1 MKKIVYLTLTGFLAA
16 FIGLFAFTAPTS
28 AAAPASYMLYV
39 DGKVSSAK
47 FPTVVEKNVTL
58 IPLKPVLTDL
68 GYNTT
73 VDSKAKAI
81 TAKNADGS
89 SITVK
94 TGSKKAQINGA
105 DVTLPAVV
113 KTLKGT
119 TYIPLSAIKQL
130 TGKSIGLD
138 ASQGIAWIG
147 EKPAE
152 TVATPP
158 WGATPEQ
165 MKAVF
170 SHKQLI
176 EEGQE
181 GDIYILWYQEA
192 PDYTDEMYV
201 FYKNKLAK
209 WMYNP
214 QIPSYNEDELLSFY
228 EGMVASVVDKYGE
241 PETNIAAAD
250 KNNQPIPLANG
261 GYLMSEWN
269 LGSTKITLF
278 LKPADTG
285 YVISMQ
291 FVDSSVETKVDAALD
306 AI

>member
-1 MKKIVYLTLTGFLAA
+1 MKKIVYLTLMGCLAA
-16 FIGLFAFTAPTS
+16 FIGLFSFAPQTY
-28 AAAPASYMLYV
+28 AAAPASYTLYV
-39 DGKVSSAK
+39 DGKVLSSK

-58 IPLKPVLTDL
+58 IPMKPVLTNL
-68 GYNTT
+68 GYVTA
-73 VDSKAKAI
+73 VDSKTKTI
-81 TAKNADGS
+81 TAKNSDGS

-94 TGSKKAQINGA
+94 TGSKKAKINES

-113 KTLKGT
+113 KTMKGT

-138 ASQGIAWIG
+138 ASKAIAWIG
-147 EKPAE
+147 DKPTDIAPI
-152 TVATPP
+152 PP
-158 WGATPEQ
+158 WGATPKQ
-165 MKAVF
+165 MKAIF

-181 GDIYILWYQEA
+181 GDIYALWYQEA

-209 WMYNP
+209 WMYDLPVPNYDEDGL
-214 QIPSYNEDELLSFY
+214 ISYYN
-228 EGMVASVVDKYGE
+228 GMLESLVDKYGE

-250 KNNQPIPLANG
+250 KNNEPIPLANG
-261 GYLMSEWN
+261 GYFMSEWN
-269 LGSTKITLF
+269 VGGTKITLY
-278 LKPADTG
+278 LKSADTG
-285 YVISMQ
+285 YVMSMQ
-291 FVDSSVETKVDAALD
+291 LVDSSVESKVEAALD

>member
-1 MKKIVYLTLTGFLAA
+1 MKKIVYLTLMGCLAA
-16 FIGLFAFTAPTS
+16 FIGLFSFAPQS
-28 AAAPASYMLYV
+28 HAAAPASYTLYV
-39 DGKVSSAK
+39 DGKVLSSK

-58 IPLKPVLTDL
+58 IPMKPVLTAL
-68 GYNTT
+68 GYVTT
-73 VDSKAKAI
+73 VDSKTKAI
-81 TAKNADGS
+81 TAKNSDGS

-94 TGSKKAQINGA
+94 TGSKKAKINGS
-105 DVTLPAVV
+105 DVTMPAVA
-113 KTLKGT
+113 KSMKGT

-152 TVATPP
+152 TVPIPP

-165 MKAVF
+165 MKAIF

-181 GDIYILWYQEA
+181 GDIYALWYQEA

-214 QIPSYNEDELLSFY
+214 QVPSYNEDELLGFY
-228 EGMVASVVDKYGE
+228 DGMVASFVDKYGE

-250 KNNQPIPLANG
+250 KNNELIPLANG
-261 GYLMSEWN
+261 GYFMSEWN
-269 LGSTKITLF
+269 VGGTKITIF

-285 YVISMQ
+285 YVMAIQ
-291 FVDSSVETKVDAALD
+291 FVDTSVESKVEAALD